1 MTLLQKHLK
10 TIGACGRAVTNVP
23 KGTPQEVWDNGT
35 HPRWMIT
42 WAELTKI
49 NEPSLVAS
57 VVRDL
62 GLEALGPHQENAV
75 LAELI
80 RKRLKC
86 PYDGR

>member
-10 TIGACGRAVTNVP
+10 TIGACGRAVMNVP

-35 HPRWMIT
+35 HPRWMIW
-42 WAELTKI
+42 WAEHTEV
-49 NEPSLVAS
+49 NEPR
-57 VVRDL
+57 VVYRVNHDL
-62 GLEALGPHQENAV
+62 KVSALGPHCVDPV